1 MAVDIHNLGS
11 FATVADVYK
20 KYPDGGSVGD
30 YFTLEGD
37 TATKYYWNPVYRTWG
52 VEDAPAPPTPE
63 VEAGAIINMD
73 ARYPL
78 ETGYYQI
85 SDEEA
90 PNYAPSV
97 VPANLRVKSLIL
109 TFLEGVES
117 PAAYQFIDASIGY
130 FTDKNSWKKLA
141 YLSDVPTES
150 TIQQKI
156 DLSSSVWNASSE
168 GAATNLAA
176 ATDACPAEV
185 RKMGLNIILKNSAG
199 KWEAWQFIGT
209 NILAQFEVTTYWQ
222 KIYTAQSDFLNLT
235 EQVPPTEGYYMLFS
249 GSPGQIAVNHVPDD
263 YRYPGVVITFFSGV
277 VWELWQFIGTDAA
290 EQWTNPS
297 YWLERSNYTLTKAA
311 IEEHLTGHIISH
323 THGITN
329 LTPSGTVT
337 LLLDAINAVPAPNRV
352 YGHMVTFKDEVY
364 GWQLW
369 RFIGTN
375 IATQFANEDYW
386 ERIDIPED
394 TTGKTVIDAGAQI
407 LPYDEFNIGIFVLDI
422 LDPEINPLQYIH
434 IPADYKDDFEVVYP
448 VTISLSFKDT
458 HGVNPGSS
466 MIRFEI
472 IISVLSA
479 DTPALTLNVFPNSYP
494 GKTLTLTPVAT
505 LPATLAKGLH
515 HFTFIRDM
523 SELENVNLYVEHTY
537 TAAS

>member
-20 KYPDGGSVGD
+20 KYPDGGSIGD
-30 YFTLEGD
+30 YFTLNGD
-37 TATKYYWNPVYRTWG
+37 DETKYYWNPVYKTWG
-52 VEDAPAPPTPE
+52 VEDAPAPPAPE
-63 VEAGAIINMD
+63 VGAGAILNMD

-85 SDEEA
+85 SDEDA

-97 VPANLRVKSLIL
+97 VPPNLREKSLIL

-117 PAAYQFIDASIGY
+117 PAAYQFTDSSTGY
-130 FTDKNSWKKLA
+130 FTDPNSWKKIA
-141 YLSDVPTES
+141 YLSDTPTEPLM
-150 TIQQKI
+150 QLKVN
-156 DLSSSVWNASSE
+156 LSSSVWNASSD
-168 GAATNLAA
+168 GTATTLAA
-176 ATDACPAEV
+176 ATHACPADV
-185 RKMGLNIILKNSAG
+185 RKMGLNIILKNSSG

-209 NILAQFEVTTYWQ
+209 NILSQFEVSTYWQ

-235 EQVPPTEGYYMLFS
+235 EQVPPTQGYYMLFS
-249 GSPGQIAVNHVPDD
+249 GLPGQIAVNHVPDD
-263 YRYPGVVITFFSGV
+263 YRNPGVVITFFSGV

-290 EQWTNPS
+290 EQWYNPS
-297 YWLERSNYTLTKAA
+297 YWLERGNYTLTKAA
-311 IEEHLTGHIISH
+311 IEEILTGHIISH

-329 LTPSGTVT
+329 LTPAGTVT
-337 LLLDAINAVPAPNRV
+337 LLLDAINAVPALDRV

-375 IATQFANEDYW
+375 IATQFSLVDYW
-386 ERIDIPED
+386 ERVDKPED
-394 TTGKTVIDAGAQI
+394 ATGKTVINPNAQI
-407 LPYDEFNIGIFVLDI
+407 LQYDEFNVGIFSLDI
-422 LDPEINPLQYIH
+422 LDPDISPLQYIH
-434 IPADYKDDFEVVYP
+434 IPADYKDAYDVVYP
-448 VTISLSFKDT
+448 VSITLSFNDD
-458 HGVNPGSS
+458 HFVNPGSN

-472 IISVLSA
+472 IISVLSVDA
-479 DTPALTLNVFPNSYP
+479 PPLTLYVWPNDYP
-494 GKTLTLTPVAT
+494 GKTLTLTPVAA

-515 HFTFIRDM
+515 HFTFTRDM
-523 SELENVNLYVEHTY
+523 SELVNVNLYVEHTY